1 MKRRLSAVL
10 LIALTSAPAAAQTAD
25 SLARAV
31 VQAVNLPDAE
41 QRRFVQASFSPR
53 ALERNSAEEL
63 AALLKQLREQS
74 GGVRLVGFEPAQ
86 GSALAILSSLK
97 QPRYALLAVSPDR
110 EQPTRIGR
118 VQVLKSW
125 HPATDSIAWPN
136 TRLSEAELKTV
147 IERNVRRL
155 GELDAFSGVVLV
167 GKQDRVLVAAAHGYS
182 NRDHMVRNQLDT
194 KFNFASMGKMFTAI
208 AIGQLVQ
215 AGRLSLDDTL
225 AQVLP
230 AYPQRENARRIT
242 IRQLLSH
249 KAGLGSMFEDA
260 RFDRRR
266 DYESAL
272 ALVSAVADKP
282 LAFEPGTRWS
292 YSNEGYEVL
301 AAVIEKVS
309 GLRYADYV
317 RKHIFE
323 PAGMTSTD
331 NFRLDRIVPNRAT
344 GYAAREDDYFGV
356 EGRVPNS
363 NIVGLTGTGA
373 GGGYTTAPDL
383 WKFAQALRRNTLLSA
398 AMRDTLM
405 QGREPLP
412 WDANTRYGYG
422 FMHARVGEKELYGH
436 NGGGTRSGIDTDFA
450 FFTDGSY
457 TVIVLSNYDPPSGH
471 DLQRQLKRLLSVQ

>member
-1 MKRRLSAVL
+1 
-10 LIALTSAPAAAQTAD
+10 
-25 SLARAV
+25 
-31 VQAVNLPDAE
+31 
-41 QRRFVQASFSPR
+41 
-53 ALERNSAEEL
+53 
-63 AALLKQLREQS
+63 
-74 GGVRLVGFEPAQ
+74 
-86 GSALAILSSLK
+86 
-97 QPRYALLAVSPDR
+97 
-110 EQPTRIGR
+110 
-118 VQVLKSW
+118 
-125 HPATDSIAWPN
+125 TDSIAWPN

-167 GKQDRVLVAAAHGYS
+167 GKQDRVLVSAAYGYS

-272 ALVSAVADKP
+272 ARVSSVADKP

-292 YSNEGYEVL
+292 YSNEGFEVL
-301 AAVIEKVS
+301 AAVIEKLS
-309 GLRYADYV
+309 GMSYAGYV

-323 PAGMTSTD
+323 PAGMSSTD
-331 NFRLDRIVPNRAT
+331 NFRIDRVVPHRAT
-344 GYAAREDDYFGV
+344 GYAARADDYFGV
-356 EGRVPNS
+356 EERVPNVD
-363 NIVGLTGTGA
+363 IVGVAGTGA

-383 WKFAQALRRNTLLSA
+383 FKFAQALRRNTLLSA
-398 AMRDTLM
+398 TLQDTLLK
-405 QGREPLP
+405 GREPLP
-412 WDANTRYGYG
+412 WDTSTRYGYG
-422 FMHARVGEKELYGH
+422 FMQSQVGGRAVYGH
-436 NGGGTRSGIDTDFA
+436 GGGGTRSGIDTDFA
-450 FFTDGSY
+450 VFGDGSY
-457 TVIVLSNYDPPSGH
+457 TIIVLSNYDPPSGH
-471 DLQRQLKRLLSVQ
+471 DLQRQLKRVLATQ